1 MSTLGILGGGQLAR
15 MLVLAGAPL
24 GIRFAVF
31 DPVADAC
38 AGQVAPLQVGAF
50 DDVATLAAFA
60 EQVDVITFDF
70 ENVPATSAQ
79 QLAAQVPVFPS
90 PAALAVAQDRL
101 SEKPCSASSAFR
113 CRSLPRSTTAPAW
126 MQRSHGS
133 ARPAC

>member
-1 MSTLGILGGGQLAR
+1 MSTVGILGGGQLAR

-50 DDVATLAAFA
+50 DDAAALAAFA

-70 ENVPATSAQ
+70 ENV
-79 QLAAQVPVFPS
+79 
-90 PAALAVAQDRL
+90 
-101 SEKPCSASSAFR
+101 
-113 CRSLPRSTTAPAW
+113 
-126 MQRSHGS
+126 
-133 ARPAC
+133 